1 MARVILDDVSLDFP
15 LFGSGSRS
23 LKKAV
28 MRLGSGG
35 RVARESDDTI
45 VVKALRHLS
54 FTIDHGER
62 VGLVGPNGAGKST
75 LLRVLSGIYEPTEGI
90 VKREGTAIALFDPS
104 LGMDTEATGYE
115 NIMLRGQL
123 MGLTRD
129 ELREKTQDITDFT
142 ELGHYLEM
150 PVRTYSSGMM
160 LRLAFAVSTCFVPEI
175 LLMDEWIGA
184 GDARFLDKAQNRL
197 LGMIQQSG
205 ILVLAS
211 HSEDIIRRL
220 CNRAFLIEGGRLMAS
235 GTPDEVFAIYN
246 RGQGT
251 AQPVRA
257 PAQKRSRYWAEKTGR
272 RLRGSRKKPC
282 RR

>member
-1 MARVILDDVSLDFP
+1 MARVAVDNVSLDFP

-28 MRLGSGG
+28 MRLGTGG

-45 VVKALRHLS
+45 VVKALRQLS
-54 FTIDHGER
+54 FTIHHGER

-75 LLRVLSGIYEPTEGI
+75 LLRVLAGIYEPTEGI
-90 VKREGTAIALFDPS
+90 VERDGTAIALFDPA
-104 LGMDTEATGYE
+104 LGMDMEATGYE
-115 NIMLRGQL
+115 NILLRGLL
-123 MGLTRD
+123 MGLSRE
-129 ELREKTQDITDFT
+129 ELREKTDDITEFT
-142 ELGHYLEM
+142 ELGEYLSM

-184 GDARFLDKAQNRL
+184 GDARFLAKAQKRL
-197 LGMIQQSG
+197 LGMVRQSG

-220 CNRAFLIEGGRLMAS
+220 CNRALFIEGGQLIAS
-235 GTPDEVFAIYN
+235 GTPDEVFAVYN
-246 RGQGT
+246 RGERKRDS
-251 AQPVRA
+251 ARDEH
-257 PAQKRSRYWAEKTGR
+257 KRSRF
-272 RLRGSRKKPC
+272 RGYRKPNRCRSSLKHARSR
-282 RR
+282 